1 MSRTFS
7 TNCGSVDSLKVSCL
21 CGLSPNALQIRDT
34 ADWLISV
41 ASAWIHRRRLVN
53 VVERVLQLVF
63 GRRA

>member
-21 CGLSPNALQIRDT
+21 CGLSPNARQIRDT

-53 VVERVLQLVF
+53 VV
-63 GRRA
+63 